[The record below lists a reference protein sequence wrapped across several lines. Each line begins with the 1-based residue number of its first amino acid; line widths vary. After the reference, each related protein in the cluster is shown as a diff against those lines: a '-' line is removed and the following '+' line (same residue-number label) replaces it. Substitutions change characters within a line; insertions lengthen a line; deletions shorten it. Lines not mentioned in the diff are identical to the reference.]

1 MTGKDIV
8 LGSSGNFYKHD
19 LPDEDIARYLDWD
32 APLSEQPHL
41 APFAN
46 EMKDRERQNILK
58 RASIADK
65 EAAGARSSVSDAELD
80 EIYKELGDFKVAPEV
95 QARNLEIAQ
104 KAQAERT
111 EALLELQFGPD
122 KKGQGFYKELEAVYG
137 SDKAASEALAKAGI
151 PGLKYFDGMSRG
163 INRTGSVEKV
173 GDKWTATIQGPH
185 SSTNKNFSTKPE
197 ADKWVKSKV
206 DGTRN
211 FVTWDQ
217 DVLNR
222 MKLLERNGES
232 MVDALS
238 GVNNK

>member
-1 MTGKDIV
+1 MSEQPEIAKALDAMLPLSAADKKQMTTRIIKLQDRLNRRKDYDPYVKNTGDVEANDRIKEEIQQLKATILDGSLTGRELHNQV
-8 LGSSGNFYKHD
+8 VKELGSSQ
-19 LPDEDIARYLDWD
+19 AV
-32 APLSEQPHL
+32 SE
-41 APFAN
+41 
-46 EMKDRERQNILK
+46 
-58 RASIADK
+58 
-65 EAAGARSSVSDAELD
+65 
-80 EIYKELGDFKVAPEV
+80 
-95 QARNLEIAQ
+95 
-104 KAQAERT
+104 T
-111 EALLELQFGPD
+111 
-122 KKGQGFYKELEAVYG
+122 
-137 SDKAASEALAKAGI
+137 LAKAGI